1 MRMTEIPKNKP
12 LHQTTDYIVKLRN
25 TKFTW
30 TALILLAFGLLLNL
44 PEIAHTITTYDW
56 DNLGACVAFVFMVV
70 ATILGMIQLA
80 SLRKQAQ
87 TLAESVQPRVES
99 ADVQRQGAETL
110 RQEFG
115 S

>member
-56 DNLGACVAFVFMVV
+56 DNLGDRA
-70 ATILGMIQLA
+70 
-80 SLRKQAQ
+80 
-87 TLAESVQPRVES
+87 VQEALTSKSSFIRS
-99 ADVQRQGAETL
+99 
-110 RQEFG
+110 
-115 S
+115 